1 MITGA
6 VEFITSRKWLMEL
19 ILLALIAGA
28 VWWLCEHLISVGVQR
43 QKDADDKAYAQ
54 LLIDKAK
61 EEGRLQ
67 ARADQAEAIYAKE
80 HQDLVDYRA
89 SQPLH
94 GGLCHD
100 QRRSGVPEAPGAH
113 SGDEA
118 ARTGAATVQPVL
130 AGDPETGGRADPDVR
145 HLLDVLAGRAD
156 EVGFVLREYQAR
168 VTASQTGSS
177 ARQD

>member
-43 QKDADDKAYAQ
+43 QKDADAKAYAQ

-67 ARADQAEAIYAKE
+67 ARADQAEATYAKE

-100 QRRSGVPEAPGAH
+100 PRRSSVPEAPVTH

-118 ARTGAATVQPVL
+118 ARTGTATVQPVL
-130 AGDPETGGRADPDVR
+130 AGDPEIGGRADPDVR
-145 HLLDVLAGRAD
+145 HLLDVLAGRGDQVSAA
-156 EVGFVLREYQAR
+156 LREYQR
-168 VTASQTGSS
+168 
-177 ARQD
+177 R

>member
-1 MITGA
+1 MITAA

-19 ILLALIAGA
+19 ILLALIVVG
-28 VWWLCEHLISVGVQR
+28 VWVLCEHLISVGVQR
-43 QKDADDKAYAQ
+43 QKDADAKAYAQ
-54 LLIDKAK
+54 LVVDNVRK
-61 EEGRLQ
+61 EAALQ
-67 ARADQAEAIYAKE
+67 TKADQAKADYESE
-80 HQDLVDYRA
+80 HSALESYRA

-100 QRRSGVPEAPGAH
+100 QRRSSVPEATGTH

-130 AGDPETGGRADPDVR
+130 AGDPEIGGRADPDVR

-156 EVGFVLREYQAR
+156 EVSSALREFQR
-168 VTASQTGSS
+168 REIGK
-177 ARQD
+177 